1 MRKAGMTMKQI
12 GKQLR
17 QCAYIMQEELLHHA
31 IFVFPLVVLVV
42 LAHLVQAFT
51 YHGALLPFHV
61 VYYQQFLFWKLDIL
75 VGVLLLSY
83 LLFHSYGGKSNI
95 VFFVMSC
102 CLRLPMS
109 V

>member
-61 VYYQQFLFWKLDIL
+61 VYYQQFLFWKLP
-75 VGVLLLSY
+75 
-83 LLFHSYGGKSNI
+83 GGSAFIKLPA
-95 VFFVMSC
+95 FFTAMAAKATSSFS
-102 CLRLPMS
+102 L
-109 V
+109 